1 MDKELCVARMKAAR
15 DKKNMTIKELAE
27 QCGVSVSAMNRY
39 LSMASTPTMDVA
51 ATMAQV
57 LGVSLDWLC
66 GLSNEDGQAE
76 KFTTGKIVRLL
87 SELLA
92 NPTRGDGK
100 KAEYAANFDDDP
112 RSVGILYIE
121 QSKIPRSID
130 FQSWSKFI
138 DLYRNGTIDADM
150 YTAWVEKKASELDE
164 VILPLSGFT
173 AVESDVL
180 PF

>member
-1 MDKELCVARMKAAR
+1 MDKELFVARMKSAR
-15 DKKNMTIKELAE
+15 DKKDITIKELAE
-27 QCGVSVSAMNRY
+27 RCGVSASAMNRY
-39 LSMASTPTMDVA
+39 LSTASVPTLDVA
-51 ATMAQV
+51 ATMAQE

-66 GLSNEDGQAE
+66 GLSNADGQAE

-92 NPTRGDGK
+92 NPTCVDGK

-121 QSKIPRSID
+121 QSQIPRSID

-150 YTAWVEKKASELDE
+150 YTAWVEKKASELDD
-164 VILPLSGFT
+164 VILPLSGFIP
-173 AVESDVL
+173 VESDEL